1 MLEAKKR
8 LGDFLDRVKDLKEQ
22 EMGDGGEVGED
33 VNPGPH
39 FSNPKN
45 PYIPTRKLLE
55 VIAETTTPTDEGG
68 EETITEDLEV
78 TPAVSEDCSERAD
91 LEDSFV
97 LDEGALEEDRP
108 GRTAQ
113 DDRYWDLLVRRGDL
127 VKTVREKRES
137 WISPETRKLLAS
149 KAAVLH
155 TRSRN

>member
-1 MLEAKKR
+1 ME
-8 LGDFLDRVKDLKEQ
+8 
-22 EMGDGGEVGED
+22 ED

-45 PYIPTRKLLE
+45 PYIQTRKPPE

-78 TPAVSEDCSERAD
+78 TPAVSEDCSERVD

-97 LDEGALEEDRP
+97 LDEGELEEDRP

-127 VKTVREKRES
+127 VKTVG
-137 WISPETRKLLAS
+137 
-149 KAAVLH
+149 
-155 TRSRN
+155 